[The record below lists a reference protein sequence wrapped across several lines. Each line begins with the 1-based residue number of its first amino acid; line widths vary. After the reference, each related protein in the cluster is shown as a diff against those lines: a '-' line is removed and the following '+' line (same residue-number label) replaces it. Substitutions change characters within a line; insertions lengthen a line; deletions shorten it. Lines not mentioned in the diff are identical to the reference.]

1 MKGLGALLIVG
12 GALFLFL
19 AYTNSIAGVLSALFG
34 GTPAAPVATA
44 ITDPIGSVTN
54 PVIGPP
60 TGSFTTGTIN
70 PITGKP
76 YVSK

>member
-34 GTPAAPVATA
+34 GTPAAGTTA
-44 ITDPIGSVTN
+44 S
-54 PVIGPP
+54 
-60 TGSFTTGTIN
+60 TGSGTT
-70 PITGKP
+70 
-76 YVSK
+76 VSLPGGPKLIGVVTPPAKSVGGLVKLQ